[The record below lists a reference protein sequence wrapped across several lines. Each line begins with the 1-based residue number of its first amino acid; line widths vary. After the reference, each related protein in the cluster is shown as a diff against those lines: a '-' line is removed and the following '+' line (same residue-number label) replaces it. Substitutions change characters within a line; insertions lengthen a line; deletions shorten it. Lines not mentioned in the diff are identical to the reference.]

1 MCLKQKIKIGCR
13 GKVGAKIKSRENM
26 KKLLFII
33 LFFVC
38 CVSPSFANSYG
49 RIGASVS
56 SDILPNFVNLIFGG
70 SDISK
75 ATEAEM
81 KQAEEELALSL
92 QHARSFI
99 ANRYSKDSPYKS
111 SIERTQKEL
120 LKAENDVK
128 LASRWKT
135 MSDDEKYEYA
145 KEQVKNRVNK
155 GALGIDLFDEKK
167 YGGNIYIEI
176 EKLNADFSE
185 RTTEVNK
192 STIKR
197 LNEKIKELGNSTNKS
212 LDRIMRL
219 IELSPETVNYFYSK
233 YCSIL
238 TRQYSLRKPAL
249 SSELDDYMNELETCG
264 IIRDQSHAVALKKK
278 RVTQLALN
286 LARQRDYAKWTKSQN
301 VINLFNSIFLN
312 GYAYYNDYSGTKGSS
327 TKYIQIDV
335 NRHLG
340 SIVDVLLDPSSNDSA
355 TLVNTT
361 AILEAQTVKK
371 VLAEL
376 FEMYSISGE
385 MRTLEFIAS
394 PSMNAIY
401 DAKRKLMESENELK
415 NQHGI
420 VQIYIQYKPR
430 ALYLELLTVSLEC
443 DKIIKQALINNIK
456 NEELANDLYNSK
468 IKEILGN
475 TVKASG
481 GYYYNF

>member
-1 MCLKQKIKIGCR
+1 
-13 GKVGAKIKSRENM
+13 M
-26 KKLLFII
+26 KKQLFI
-33 LFFVC
+33 LPFFVFYTLY
-38 CVSPSFANSYG
+38 SYGNSYG
-49 RIGASVS
+49 RIGARVS

-70 SDISK
+70 NGVSK
-75 ATEAEM
+75 ATETEM

-99 ANRYSKDSPYKS
+99 ANRYSKDSPYNS
-111 SIERTQKEL
+111 SIQHTQKEL

-128 LASRWKT
+128 LASRWTT

-145 KEQVKNRVNK
+145 KEQVRNRINK
-155 GALGIDLFDEKK
+155 GTLGLNMFDEARC
-167 YGGNIYIEI
+167 GELIYIEI
-176 EKLNADFSE
+176 KVLNTKFSKE
-185 RTTEVNK
+185 AVESNEISV
-192 STIKR
+192 KR
-197 LNEKIKELGNSTNKS
+197 LKKEIEDLDNSTSKS

-219 IELSPETVNYFYSK
+219 IELSPETVSYFYSK

-249 SSELDDYMNELETCG
+249 SSEFDDYMNELETCG

-340 SIVDVLLDPSSNDSA
+340 SIVDVLLGPSSNDSA

-361 AILEAQTVKK
+361 TILEAQTVKK

-376 FEMYSISGE
+376 FEMHSISGD

-443 DKIIKQALINNIK
+443 DKIVKQALINNIT

>member
-1 MCLKQKIKIGCR
+1 M
-13 GKVGAKIKSRENM
+13 
-26 KKLLFII
+26 
-33 LFFVC
+33 
-38 CVSPSFANSYG
+38 
-49 RIGASVS
+49 
-56 SDILPNFVNLIFGG
+56 
-70 SDISK
+70 
-75 ATEAEM
+75 
-81 KQAEEELALSL
+81 
-92 QHARSFI
+92 
-99 ANRYSKDSPYKS
+99 
-111 SIERTQKEL
+111 
-120 LKAENDVK
+120 
-128 LASRWKT
+128 
-135 MSDDEKYEYA
+135 
-145 KEQVKNRVNK
+145 
-155 GALGIDLFDEKK
+155 FDERRCREL
-167 YGGNIYIEI
+167 IYIEI
-176 EKLNADFSE
+176 KVLNTKFSE
-185 RTTEVNK
+185 ETVESDEISV
-192 STIKR
+192 KR
-197 LNEKIKELGNSTNKS
+197 LKKEIEDLGSSTNNS

-219 IELSPETVNYFYSK
+219 IELSPETVSYFYGK

-249 SSELDDYMNELETCG
+249 SVEFDNYMNELKTCG
-264 IIRDQSHAVALKKK
+264 IIREQSHAVALKKR

-286 LARQRDYAKWTKSQN
+286 LARQRDYAEWTKSQS

-312 GYAYYNDYSGTKGSS
+312 GYAYYSDYSGAKGSS
-327 TKYIQIDV
+327 AKYVRIDV

-340 SIVDVLLDPSSNDSA
+340 SVVDVLSGPSGNDFA
-355 TLVNTT
+355 TLINTT

-376 FEMYSISGE
+376 FEMHSISGD

-443 DKIIKQALINNIK
+443 DKIVKQALINNIT

>member
-1 MCLKQKIKIGCR
+1 
-13 GKVGAKIKSRENM
+13 M
-26 KKLLFII
+26 KKLFISI
-33 LFFVC
+33 QIFLL
-38 CVSPSFANSYG
+38 CVSDSFASSSYG
-49 RIGASVS
+49 SVGVRVT
-56 SDILPNFVNLIFGG
+56 SDILPNFVNLIFGVNG
-70 SDISK
+70 ALK

-92 QHARSFI
+92 RHARSFI
-99 ANRYSKDSPYKS
+99 ADRYAKDSPYKA
-111 SIERTQKEL
+111 SIKHARKTLSECESNI
-120 LKAENDVK
+120 EM
-128 LASRWKT
+128 ASRWRA
-135 MSDDEKYEYA
+135 MSEDEKYEYA
-145 KEQVKNRVNK
+145 KERLRESVNK
-155 GALGIDLFDEKK
+155 RGANLFDERRC
-167 YGGNIYIEI
+167 GELIYIEI
-176 EKLNADFSE
+176 KVLNTKFSE
-185 RTTEVNK
+185 ESVESNEI
-192 STIKR
+192 SVKR
-197 LNEKIKELGNSTNKS
+197 LKKEIEDLGSSTNNS

-219 IELSPETVNYFYSK
+219 IELSPETVSYFYGK

-249 SSELDDYMNELETCG
+249 SVEFDNYMNELKTCG
-264 IIRDQSHAVALKKK
+264 IIREQSHAVALKKR

-286 LARQRDYAKWTKSQN
+286 LARQRDYAEWTKSQS

-312 GYAYYNDYSGTKGSS
+312 GYAYYSDYSGAKGSS
-327 TKYIQIDV
+327 AKYVRIDV

-340 SIVDVLLDPSSNDSA
+340 SVVDVLSGPSGNDFA
-355 TLVNTT
+355 TLINTT

-376 FEMYSISGE
+376 FEMHSISGD

-443 DKIIKQALINNIK
+443 DKIVKQALINNIT